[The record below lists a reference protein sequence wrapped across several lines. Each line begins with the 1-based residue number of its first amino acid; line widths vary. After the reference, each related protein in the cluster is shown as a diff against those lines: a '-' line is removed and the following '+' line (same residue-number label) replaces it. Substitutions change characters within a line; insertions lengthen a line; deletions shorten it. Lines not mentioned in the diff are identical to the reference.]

1 MQVIHFRN
9 PSGRDIDVSER
20 TLAMNIISNN
30 WQGFKLRHT
39 GNIDFSFLKEYADA
53 ESNPRTRQR
62 LMQTMKELQAEAAAI
77 LETENPPLAHIA
89 KRGRP
94 RVQSGAAE

>member
-1 MQVIHFRN
+1 MQTIHFRN

-39 GNIDFSFLKEYADA
+39 GNIDFSFLKEYADE
-53 ESNPRTRQR
+53 ESNGRTKQR
-62 LMQTMKELQAEAAAI
+62 LMQTMRELQAEAAAL
-77 LETENPPLAHIA
+77 LETTNPPLENLS

-94 RVQSGAAE
+94 RKPEVAE